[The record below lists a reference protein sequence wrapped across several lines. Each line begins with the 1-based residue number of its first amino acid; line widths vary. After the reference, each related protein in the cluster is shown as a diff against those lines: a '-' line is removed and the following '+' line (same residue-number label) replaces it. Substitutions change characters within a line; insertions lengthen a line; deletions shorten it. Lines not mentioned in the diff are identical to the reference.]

1 MTDTQTHRS
10 SGWRNNETL
19 LKLVMWVFYTVAAVL
34 LFAIMLRASA
44 GESAIFFMAVRE
56 PISKMF
62 LALPVF
68 VAFALTL
75 SGPSSLVADDSL
87 DALLFSVLIDFK
99 DFNLMLLTAC
109 FYLLALGIYKYLS
122 LNNLRDFN

>member
-1 MTDTQTHRS
+1 MIDTQTHRS

-19 LKLVMWVFYTVAAVL
+19 FKLAMWIFYTVAAVP
-34 LFAIMLRASA
+34 LFVIILRASA

-68 VAFALTL
+68 AAFALTL
-75 SGPSSLVADDSL
+75 SGSDSLVADDSL
-87 DALLFSVLIDFK
+87 DAILFSALIHFK